1 MHSRARIA
9 AVAAALAILTGCTAS
24 EAAPKTPSLTVAT
37 FNVRYVSAREGLDE
51 WRARAPSVGQ
61 TVRDLDADLIGFQEM
76 ETFDGGHSSDRNVQL
91 YYLLDAFPGYQAAAT
106 GDPSAYPSTQPVLY
120 RPARL
125 SPVEQGFFFF
135 SPTPDEI
142 YARPWHGR
150 FPAFASWVRFKDAE
164 TGVRFVVVNVHFD
177 ARNVRD
183 RLRSARLVAERIE
196 AIARDG
202 EPVVVLGDFNAPAF
216 FPTMRILARSG
227 LHRAPARGST
237 FHFGSGVHLVPAIDH
252 VLGSARVVFEQAA
265 VVRSEDENAHPSDH
279 HPVRVRLRFRQ

>member
-1 MHSRARIA
+1 MR
-9 AVAAALAILTGCTAS
+9 
-24 EAAPKTPSLTVAT
+24 
-37 FNVRYVSAREGLDE
+37 
-51 WRARAPSVGQ
+51 
-61 TVRDLDADLIGFQEM
+61 LIGFQEM

-91 YYLLDAFPGYQAAAT
+91 YYLLDAFGYQAAAT

-164 TGVRFVVVNVHFD
+164 TGVRFVVVNDFD

-183 RLRSARLVAERIE
+183 RLRSARLV
-196 AIARDG
+196 G
-202 EPVVVLGDFNAPAF
+202 NEPVVVLGDFNAPAF
-216 FPTMRILARSG
+216 FPTMRILARS
-227 LHRAPARGST
+227 HRAPARGST

-252 VLGSARVVFEQAA
+252 VLSARVVFEQAA
-265 VVRSEDENAHPSDH
+265 VVRSEDENAHPY